1 MALLLTLDASVFV
14 AACRRREPGHDASHA
29 LLRWL
34 RDQDIPLIEPAIL
47 PVETAAALV
56 RTGDDPVRATE
67 FAEALLSLP
76 LLTLVTIDDRHALRA
91 VTAATEYRL
100 RGTDALY
107 VATALHYG
115 SQLITLD
122 KEQLK
127 RAPNMVHA
135 CKPDTAIER
144 FT

>member
-1 MALLLTLDASVFV
+1 MALLLTLDASVFI
-14 AACRRREPGHDASHA
+14 AACRRSEPGHAASHT
-29 LLRWL
+29 LLKWL

-47 PVETAAALV
+47 PVETAAALA
-56 RTGDDPVRATE
+56 RTGDDPVQATE

-91 VTAATEYRL
+91 VAAATQYRL
-100 RGTDALY
+100 RGADALY

-122 KEQLK
+122 NEQLK
-127 RAPNMVHA
+127 RAPDEVHA
-135 CKPDTAIER
+135 CKPDTAMER